1 MQVEINNQIRCVCNP
16 SFLDM
21 DLDHFFEIILWDKR
35 LELQVLV
42 KFVHDLSPDLV
53 KAFGCE
59 LLVSMAY
66 FDIFFVDKGFQME
79 PSVADQDQRQPLA
92 DATALNHAHKKVRG

>member
-21 DLDHFFEIILWDKR
+21 DLDHFFEIIVWNKR

-53 KAFGCE
+53 
-59 LLVSMAY
+59 
-66 FDIFFVDKGFQME
+66 
-79 PSVADQDQRQPLA
+79 
-92 DATALNHAHKKVRG
+92 